1 MSAKSVVAF
10 SHDGARDKL
19 ISDIKTIYKIDSKV
33 TSYFDKYSK
42 TGGNIHSVEFVLP
55 GDGENIKNI
64 KVNQSTSALHPGCKT
79 KNKFLISIY
88 LNDENKDVIKQLWS
102 NSNCIT
108 IGNTMLIYSEFP
120 DKKNFYHG
128 LISLEITS
136 DLNKVSD
143 NINIMIDAIYR
154 FSGFSSSD
162 GQDGQDCQDGQA
174 VKQKS
179 AAATMNSYSN
189 IAKSNILSVSNIC
202 IEEEYESEDQSIQNS
217 TSATKSE
224 DYKKCL
230 DLNSEKLKKLEK
242 TKSDLLKESEE
253 IEKQTKLLLE
263 RADANSKKLDLI
275 EKSILQ
281 NQENG
286 SKIKETIKE
295 AIKNMSA
302 LIEAEVKTEVKAE
315 VKTEVKAELKAEVKA
330 EVKALKSIKKKNKN
344 KLNPEL
350 ETLVEVPVETSFE
363 TLVESKDETL
373 IEKAAKYVVPSV
385 DWHEV

>member
-19 ISDIKTIYKIDSKV
+19 ISDIKSIYKIDSKV

-143 NINIMIDAIYR
+143 NVNIMIDAIYR

-162 GQDGQDCQDGQA
+162 GQDGQDGQA

-179 AAATMNSYSN
+179 AVATMDSYSS
-189 IAKSNILSVSNIC
+189 IAKSNILSVSTIC

-217 TSATKSE
+217 TSVTKSE

-263 RADANSKKLDLI
+263 RADANSKKLALI

-281 NQENG
+281 NQENS

-302 LIEAEVKTEVKAE
+302 LIETELKTEVKTEVKAE
-315 VKTEVKAELKAEVKA
+315 VKTEVKTEVKA
-330 EVKALKSIKKKNKN
+330 SKSIKKKNKN

-373 IEKAAKYVVPSV
+373 IEKDAKYVVPSV